1 MAIGDVKVKEEETVA
16 GRLKK
21 FTESG
26 SPAMQYASALGR
38 REAGARG
45 LTNSSIAVGA
55 AAEQVMRY
63 GSDVA
68 KADANIFS
76 QSNIADAANK
86 TALEQQRL
94 SDVGAMDRTKLTTD
108 TQLKIQTQGDKAAK
122 ERLASQIASQE
133 KIATA
138 QNKTQKEIQTAADT
152 AALARVKAQIT
163 SNEAMA
169 LADQANKMAI
179 VNAQSAS
186 ALAVAQ
192 ERTKSAAAIE
202 SARSTSAENINTATL
217 TSNAAVQAARNASNE
232 KIASANAAAIA
243 AENELDRLSQQN
255 IAKWNNEAALQ
266 LQTMKENFGITSE
279 YRNDATNAWQ
289 GFSNGIAQIDT
300 TASPASQTEQFNRIN
315 ESFQA
320 RMKFL
325 NTSRISDLANKGM
338 DATDNDA
345 MEAYTKAQQVGMTA
359 AELDTLGGVPAGTAQ
374 SWIQS
379 KGLAPLPTSPKES
392 AAAKVASASTTP
404 AVVDTSKV
412 AANFDNTAAST
423 DPAYGVDIENDREKP

>member
-68 KADANIFS
+68 KTDATIFS

-94 SDVGAMDRTKLTTD
+94 SDVGAMNRTKLTTD
-108 TQLKIQTQGDKAAK
+108 TQLKIQTQGDTAAK

-138 QNKTQKEIQTAADT
+138 QNKTQKEIQTQADT
-152 AALARVKAQIT
+152 AALARVSAQIT
-163 SNEAMA
+163 STESIA
-169 LADQANKMAI
+169 LAERANKMAI
-179 VNAQSAS
+179 ANAQSAS

-192 ERTKSAAAIE
+192 ERSKSAAAIE
-202 SARSTSAENINTATL
+202 AARNTSATNINTASL
-217 TSNAAVQAARNASNE
+217 TSNEAVAAARNASNE
-232 KIASANAAAIA
+232 KIATANAAAIA
-243 AENELDRLSQQN
+243 AENQLDRLSNQN
-255 IAKWNNEAALQ
+255 IAKWNNNAALE
-266 LQTMKENFGITSE
+266 LQNMKENFGITSE

-315 ESFQA
+315 EAFQS
-320 RMKFL
+320 RMGFL

-338 DATDNDA
+338 NATDNDA

-359 AELDTLGGVPAGTAQ
+359 AELDILGNVPAGTAQ
-374 SWIQS
+374 AWIQD
-379 KGLAPLPTSPKES
+379 KGLAPLPTAKKES
-392 AAAKVASASTTP
+392 VGTAAT

-412 AANFDNTAAST
+412 AANFDSTAASK
-423 DPAYGVDIENDREKP
+423 DPNYGVDAENDRED

>member
-63 GSDVA
+63 GSDIA
-68 KADANIFS
+68 KTDATIFS

-94 SDVGAMDRTKLTTD
+94 SDVGAMNRTKLTTD
-108 TQLKIQTQGDKAAK
+108 TQLKIQTQGDAAAK

-138 QNKTQKEIQTAADT
+138 QNKTQKEIQTQADT
-152 AALARVKAQIT
+152 AALARINAQIT
-163 SNEAMA
+163 STESIA
-169 LADQANKMAI
+169 LAERANKMAI
-179 VNAQSAS
+179 ANAQSAS

-192 ERTKSAAAIE
+192 ERSRSAAAIE
-202 SARSTSAENINTATL
+202 AARNTSATNINTASL
-217 TSNAAVQAARNASNE
+217 TSNEAVAAARNASNE
-232 KIASANAAAIA
+232 KIATANAAAIA
-243 AENELDRLSQQN
+243 AENQLDRLSNQN

-266 LQTMKENFGITSE
+266 LQNMKENFGITSE

-315 ESFQA
+315 EAFQS
-320 RMKFL
+320 RMSFL
-325 NTSRISDLANKGM
+325 NTSRISDLASKGM
-338 DATDNDA
+338 SATDNDA

-359 AELDTLGGVPAGTAQ
+359 AELDILGNVPAGTAQ
-374 SWIQS
+374 AWIQD
-379 KGLAPLPTSPKES
+379 KGLAPLPTAKKES
-392 AAAKVASASTTP
+392 VGAAATGTA

-412 AANFDNTAAST
+412 AANFDNTAASA
-423 DPAYGVDIENDREKP
+423 DPAYGIDVENNRPD